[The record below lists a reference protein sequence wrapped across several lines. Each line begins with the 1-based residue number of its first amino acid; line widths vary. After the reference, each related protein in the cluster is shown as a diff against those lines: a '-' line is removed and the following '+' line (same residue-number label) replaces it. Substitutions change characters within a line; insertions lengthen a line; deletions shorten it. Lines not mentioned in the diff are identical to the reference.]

1 MPVRERASAIALLE
15 RATAMALMDRVS
27 AAMSN
32 IEGWLSDAQ
41 GRALL
46 TAAAATTGRGAIVE
60 IGSWKGRST
69 VWLAEGAR
77 LAGQRVHAIDRH
89 TQSLEDPSARTL
101 AEFLENIARAG
112 VADAIEPLVMSS
124 AEAAEIVR
132 GPVELLFID
141 GDHSFE
147 GAKRDAEIWLSRVMD
162 GGLVMFHDVA
172 TAGYDGPRRIFRRM
186 VCWNERFAGIRRV
199 GSMTIARR
207 TARRGFRDAAWGRLA
222 GILLY
227 IFDAKQISRQLRKG
241 RSQKRNHDLVV
252 PHE

>member
-1 MPVRERASAIALLE
+1 MDALIE
-15 RATAMALMDRVS
+15 RVS
-27 AAMSN
+27 AVTSG

-46 TAAAATTGRGAIVE
+46 TRAAATTGRGAIVE

-89 TQSLEDPSARTL
+89 TQSLEDPLANTL
-101 AEFLENIARAG
+101 AEFLDNIKKAG
-112 VADAIEPLVMSS
+112 VADVIEPLIMSS
-124 AEAAEIVR
+124 AEAASVVR

-141 GDHSFE
+141 GDHSFD
-147 GAKRDAEIWLSRVMD
+147 GVRRDAEIWLPRVMD
-162 GGLVMFHDVA
+162 GGVVMFHDVA

-186 VCWNERFAGIRRV
+186 VCWNERFAGVRRV

-207 TARRGFRDAAWGRLA
+207 TPHRGIFEAAWGTVA
-222 GILLY
+222 GLLLY

-241 RSQKRNHDLVV
+241 RGQKRNHDLVV
-252 PHE
+252 PDQ

>member
-1 MPVRERASAIALLE
+1 
-15 RATAMALMDRVS
+15 MARVS
-27 AAMSN
+27 AATSN

-46 TAAAATTGRGAIVE
+46 AAAAATTGRGAIVE

-89 TQSLEDPSARTL
+89 SGSREDPAANTL
-101 AEFLENIARAG
+101 AEFRDNIERAG
-112 VADAIEPLVMSS
+112 VADAIDALVMSS

-141 GDHSFE
+141 GDHSFA
-147 GAKRDAEIWLSRVMD
+147 GVKRDAEIWLPRVMD
-162 GGLVMFHDVA
+162 GGVVMFHDVA
-172 TAGYDGPRRIFRRM
+172 TAGYDGPRRIFRQLI
-186 VCWNERFAGIRRV
+186 CWNDRFAGIRRV

-207 TARRGFRDAAWGRLA
+207 TARRGLIDAAWGTLA
-222 GILLY
+222 GLLLY
-227 IFDAKQISRQLRKG
+227 IFDAKQLSRQLRKG
-241 RSQKRNHDLVV
+241 RRQKRNHDLVM

>member
-1 MPVRERASAIALLE
+1 
-15 RATAMALMDRVS
+15 MAAMDRVS
-27 AAMSN
+27 DVTSG

-46 TAAAATTGRGAIVE
+46 AAAAATTGRGAIVE

-89 TQSLEDPSARTL
+89 TQSREDPSANTL
-101 AEFLENIARAG
+101 AEFLGNINRAG
-112 VADAIEPLVMSS
+112 VADVVDPLVMSS
-124 AEAAEIVR
+124 ADAAAVVR

-141 GDHSFE
+141 GDHSFD
-147 GAKRDAEIWLSRVMD
+147 GVRRDAEIWLPRVMD

-172 TAGYDGPRRIFRRM
+172 TAGYEGPRRVFRRM
-186 VCWNERFAGIRRV
+186 VCWNERFARVRRV

-207 TARRGFRDAAWGRLA
+207 TSRRGFFDAAWGTVA
-222 GILLY
+222 GLLLY
-227 IFDAKQISRQLRKG
+227 IFDAKQISRQLRKRRG
-241 RSQKRNHDLVV
+241 EKRNHDLVV
-252 PHE
+252 PDQ